1 MGNIPEVIT
10 KGLQIGG
17 GIIVVVG
24 YAMVIN
30 MMNIPYLKPFFYIG
44 FLLAA
49 FTDFNLV
56 GFGAL
61 GLCLAFLYQQV
72 MQKNHAQG
80 AVAAASDGSMAAYDD
95 DDDLD
100 A

>member
-1 MGNIPEVIT
+1 
-10 KGLQIGG
+10 LQIGG

-30 MMNIPYLKPFFYIG
+30 MMNIPHLKPFFYIG

-49 FTDFNLV
+49 FTGFNLV

-72 MQKNHAQG
+72 MQKNQPKPTAVA
-80 AVAAASDGSMAAYDD
+80 AVAAAVAPLGTNNVVIY